1 MYSTNQFR
9 VFPANPTDRLLS
21 RPRRLLQEGRIT
33 ESEAMYRDLLAAHPE
48 LVPAYVEYFTLLRS
62 TGRHVDALRLA
73 EQSGTNPG
81 MSVTSKVLRGA
92 ALVELGRYREGL
104 RALDEAA
111 QQEPD
116 LSLVWHET
124 GYAAWRLGELSRAL
138 MALDRAFALEPH
150 GSTLLLRGR
159 VLRQAGRYLAAE
171 VSFEGAAQAAE
182 FAPQRAEAEHEIQVT
197 RRHAAFPNVKPDRL
211 PRPRRWFAETGAVPL
226 AGGEGDAAAEP
237 ELASALAQL
246 ATELEWEFDLLVA
259 LDGWQGWYDL
269 AEQLHLPVAAEVP
282 SNPRITSLVVIRR
295 ATPAPAWENTVGRM
309 TRSGRGLSFALHQD
323 PAAPASDVCGDL
335 GDFAAGTIDLGFA
348 TEAALHPEGLL
359 HSRKLRSATSSSPA

>member
-21 RPRRLLQEGRIT
+21 RPRRLLQEGRIP
-33 ESEAMYRDLLAAHPE
+33 ESEAMYRELLAAHPE
-48 LVPAYVEYFTLLRS
+48 LAPAYVEYFTLLRS
-62 TGRHVDALRLA
+62 AGRHDEALRLA
-73 EQSGTNPG
+73 EQAALHAG
-81 MSVTSKVLRGA
+81 MSGISRVLRGA

-182 FAPQRAEAEHEIQVT
+182 FAPQRVEAEHEIQVT
-197 RRHAAFPNVKPDRL
+197 RRHAAFPNFKPDRL

-226 AGGEGDAAAEP
+226 AGSDGDAASEP
-237 ELASALAQL
+237 ELALALAQL
-246 ATELEWEFDLLVA
+246 AAELEWEFDLLVA
-259 LDGWQGWYDL
+259 LDGWKGWYDL
-269 AEQLHLPVAAEVP
+269 AAQLRLPVAAELP
-282 SNPRITSLVVIRR
+282 ANPQVTPLVVIRR
-295 ATPAPAWENTVGRM
+295 ATAAPAWANTVDRM
-309 TRSGRGLSFALHQD
+309 SEGGRGLSFALHQD

-335 GDFAAGTIDLGFA
+335 GDDATGAIDLGFA

-359 HSRKLRSATSSSPA
+359 HNRALRPATSSSRA

>member
-21 RPRRLLQEGRIT
+21 RPRRLLQEGRIA
-33 ESEAMYRDLLAAHPE
+33 ESEMMYRELLAAHPE
-48 LVPAYVEYFTLLRS
+48 LAPAYVEYFTLLRS
-62 TGRHVDALRLA
+62 AARHDEALRLA
-73 EQSGTNPG
+73 EQAALHPG
-81 MSVTSKVLRGA
+81 MSAIGGALRGA

-104 RALDEAA
+104 QALDEAA

-182 FAPQRAEAEHEIQVT
+182 FAPQRVEAEREIQVT
-197 RRHAAFPNVKPDRL
+197 RRHAAFPNSKPDKL

-226 AGGEGDAAAEP
+226 TGSDGAAASEA
-237 ELASALAQL
+237 ELAAALAQL
-246 ATELEWEFDLLVA
+246 SAELEWEFDLLLA
-259 LDGWQGWYDL
+259 LDGWKGWYDL
-269 AEQLHLPVAAEVP
+269 AEQLHLPVAAEFP
-282 SNPRITSLVVIRR
+282 SNSQVTPLVVLRR
-295 ATPAPAWENTVGRM
+295 ATAVPAWADTVDRM
-309 TRSGRGLSFALHQD
+309 SRSGRGLSFALHQD
-323 PAAPASDVCGDL
+323 PLAPAADVCGDL
-335 GDFAAGTIDLGFA
+335 GDYAAGPVDLGFA

-359 HSRKLRSATSSSPA
+359 HNRELRTAASSSRA

>member
-9 VFPANPTDRLLS
+9 VFPSNPTDRLLS

-33 ESEAMYRDLLAAHPE
+33 ESEAMYRELLTAHPE
-48 LVPAYVEYFTLLRS
+48 LAPAYAEYFSLLRS
-62 TGRHVDALRLA
+62 AGRHDEALRLA
-73 EQSGTNPG
+73 ERAAAHPG
-81 MSVTSKVLRGA
+81 MSVMSMVLRGA

-111 QQEPD
+111 QLEPD

-182 FAPQRAEAEHEIQVT
+182 FAPQRVEAEREIQVT
-197 RRHAAFPNVKPDRL
+197 RRHAAFPNSKPDKL
-211 PRPRRWFAETGAVPL
+211 PGTRRWFAETGAVPL
-226 AGGEGDAAAEP
+226 VGSEGDAPSEP

-259 LDGWQGWYDL
+259 LDGWAGWYDL
-269 AEQLHLPVAAEVP
+269 AEQLRLPVAAEFP
-282 SNPRITSLVVIRR
+282 SNPQITPLVAIRR
-295 ATPAPAWENTVGRM
+295 TTATPAWADVAARM
-309 TRSGRGLSFALHQD
+309 DQGGRGLSFTLHQD
-323 PAAPASDVCGDL
+323 PAAPAADICGDL
-335 GDFAAGTIDLGFA
+335 GDRFTGAVDLGFA

-359 HSRKLRSATSSSPA
+359 HNRELRPATSSSRQ